1 MGIVYCRSQMNNTAT
16 LTTSEISNLIGDF
29 TNVIELAVLDVIEH
43 LPSAVFA
50 LSDDLISAATVAVME
65 SLRTFQRRYLSISNV
80 TTWVRQRARWT
91 TMNAVKRIC
100 QGDRYVRACGT
111 MARATAAVDTR
122 AQDAGRLAAALAVL
136 TDESRVILTS
146 IMGGQKATDVAKRL
160 GLSMPTITR
169 RKQSALASV
178 TAAMAA

>member
-1 MGIVYCRSQMNNTAT
+1 MNNTAT
-16 LTTSEISNLIGDF
+16 LTASEISTMIGDF
-29 TNVIELAVLDVIEH
+29 ANVIELAVLDVIEH

-50 LSDDLISAATVAVME
+50 MVDDLISTATVAVME
-65 SLRTFQRRYLSISNV
+65 SLRTFQRRYLSVANV
-80 TTWVRQRARWT
+80 TAWIRQRARWT

-111 MARATAAVDTR
+111 MVRATVVVDSR

-146 IMGGQKATDVAKRL
+146 IMGGQKATDVAKRM
-160 GLSMPTITR
+160 GLSNATVTR
-169 RKQSALASV
+169 RKQDALASV